1 VWLGTEASLQPK
13 ELHLAN
19 IHLDEA
25 GVAEMDGARKLV
37 YVARSEIV
45 RVEIA
50 RGSGSE
56 RPWLAL
62 LVGVIL
68 LVIAIGPFVVFLY
81 ALRFGDPFPLK
92 SLAAVA
98 FVIPA
103 AWLLDLSLRPRWY
116 VRVVTNHGVR
126 KLLPPRD
133 VPRESL
139 ESFVTSARDRFGC

>member
-1 VWLGTEASLQPK
+1 VDRLETSLQPT

-19 IHLDEA
+19 IRLDEA
-25 GVAEMDGARKLV
+25 GAAEMDGARKLV

-45 RVEIA
+45 RIEVA

-56 RPWLAL
+56 RPWLAF

-68 LVIAIGPFVVFLY
+68 FVIAIGPFVVLLI

-92 SLAAVA
+92 LLAAVA

-103 AWLLDLSLRPRWY
+103 AWLLDLSFRPRWY
-116 VRVVTNHGVR
+116 VRVVTKHGAR
-126 KLLPPRD
+126 KLLPPRN

-139 ESFVTSARDRFGC
+139 ESFVTSARDRFGY